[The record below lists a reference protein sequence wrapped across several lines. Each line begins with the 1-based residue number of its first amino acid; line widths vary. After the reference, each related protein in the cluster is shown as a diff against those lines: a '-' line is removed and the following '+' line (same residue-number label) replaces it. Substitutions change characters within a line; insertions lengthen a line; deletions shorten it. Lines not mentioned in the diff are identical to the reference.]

1 MSRPINRT
9 LPTETDGPLRQPAMP
24 ALVLIYAGLIVYGSL
39 YPFGP
44 WTEPGV
50 PLFSFLGAGWP
61 RDLSRADLI
70 QNILV
75 YIPLGLLV
83 VWLNCRV
90 RFSLAVLIAILAGGV
105 LSLTMES
112 IQQFIPDRTASIVD
126 LVVNVLG
133 TFLGGLLAGLMTQ
146 ETFAGARLT
155 EQRQVWFRTGPLP
168 NLGLVVLALWAL
180 SQTSPLV
187 PSLDV
192 GHLRHG
198 LALLYR
204 SLQHLQNF
212 KLAQAGTYVLYI
224 TGLGLLTFTLAQRN
238 KFLIVPYC
246 ALVGFVLACK
256 VLVVG
261 RQLSLEA
268 LTGALLAL
276 LFLASLRRMPPKAA
290 AIIGIACVAPGFTLY
305 ELAAPGAA
313 MVSYSFNWVP
323 FAGQMSS
330 INGLENILEILWP
343 FLAIGYFVRYLA
355 PSYLAAEYAIA
366 GGTTVLSVLFFM
378 EWYQQFLPGRVGD
391 ITQVLIG
398 VSGWALAFC
407 VGHGKYGGKHR
418 AYQPIREER

>member
-9 LPTETDGPLRQPAMP
+9 LPTATDGPLRQPAMP

-75 YIPLGLLV
+75 YIPMGLLV

-90 RFSLAVLIAILAGGV
+90 RFSLALVIATLAGGV

-112 IQQFIPDRTASIVD
+112 IQQFIPVRTASFVD
-126 LVVNVLG
+126 LVINVFG
-133 TFLGGLLAGLMTQ
+133 TFMGGLLAGLITEQ
-146 ETFAGARLT
+146 TFAGARLT
-155 EQRQVWFRTGPLP
+155 QLRQVWFRTGPLP

-180 SQTSPLV
+180 SQASPLV
-187 PSLDV
+187 PSLDI

-204 SLQHLQNF
+204 SLQHPQDLR
-212 KLAQAGTYVLYI
+212 LAQAGTYALYI
-224 TGLGLLTFTLAQRN
+224 AGLGLLTFTLGQRN
-238 KFLIVPYC
+238 KSLIVPYF

-256 VLVVG
+256 VLIVG

-268 LTGALLAL
+268 PTGA
-276 LFLASLRRMPPKAA
+276 FLAILLLVAMRRIPTKAA
-290 AIIGIACVAPGFTLY
+290 AIMGIACVAAGFTLY
-305 ELAAPGAA
+305 ELAAPGTA
-313 MVSYSFNWVP
+313 MVFYSFNWVP

-355 PSYLAAEYAIA
+355 PSYLVAEYAIA
-366 GGTTVLSVLFFM
+366 GGTTVLSALFFM
-378 EWYQQFLPGRVGD
+378 EWYQQFLPARVGD

-407 VGHGKYGGKHR
+407 VGHDKFDGKHR
-418 AYQPIREER
+418 A